1 MKLTWWI
8 YGDIDAYTIENPSK
22 EFKKKYPK
30 KYIIASIYYN
40 RVFNEDSIE
49 ECQINTK
56 YISYLF
62 MYGKPLY
69 GKQLNYIYSS
79 SNLDL
84 DLEKS
89 SKKYIVRAI
98 PVDLSEFFIG
108 EPNDVDVLLKISPNT
123 QITDPRFFN
132 TIIFRTKTEELSS
145 INLKPVLKS
154 KLNKL
159 FTDLYFDKFN
169 TTEKWLTEFL
179 NEVPS
184 DLNDEPYKFPKILD
198 DELFKK
204 PIKVKLNDFA
214 IGYSFRNN
222 TIDQVEMVKKIET
235 SFIKL
240 NKFITIKNNYNNIAK
255 KIMNQAKKNNIDFD
269 IEYSKNSK
277 DIISIKLLTNDFYKL
292 NLKFKITDFIN

>member
-1 MKLTWWI
+1 M
-8 YGDIDAYTIENPSK
+8 
-22 EFKKKYPK
+22 F
-30 KYIIASIYYN
+30 SICL
-40 RVFNEDSIE
+40 D
-49 ECQINTK
+49 K
-56 YISYLF
+56 
-62 MYGKPLY
+62 LY
-69 GKQLNYIYSS
+69 G
-79 SNLDL
+79 
-84 DLEKS
+84 
-89 SKKYIVRAI
+89 
-98 PVDLSEFFIG
+98 
-108 EPNDVDVLLKISPNT
+108 LLAS
-123 QITDPRFFN
+123 QD
-132 TIIFRTKTEELSS
+132 
-145 INLKPVLKS
+145 
-154 KLNKL
+154 KL